1 LKRLLEIM
9 TRHKAGASVGVCSV
23 CSAHPLVIEAALRHA
38 RRNDSDVLIEATS
51 NQVNQDGGYTGMR
64 PVEFARRARSLAVRL
79 GLPPERVMLG
89 GDHLGPN
96 CWQHLDAE
104 AALLRSERLVADY
117 VAAGFRKIHLDC
129 SMSCAGDPVP
139 LTDAMVAAR
148 AARLCAI
155 AEQTWRQVGGEAPVY
170 IVGTEVPV
178 PGGAHEA
185 LSELTPTDAAAVE
198 KTIDAHVGAFR
209 DLKLSEAWTRV
220 IGLVV
225 QPGVEFDH
233 DRVIDFRP
241 ERIGALSRVIDA
253 QPRLLY
259 EAHSTDYQTS
269 ANLRA
274 LVRAHFAILKV
285 GPALTFALREA
296 LFALDQIES
305 ELLGPQRASRLRHT
319 ILAAMTADPAHWNR
333 YYSSSGLQLAIDSQ
347 YSLSDRIRYYW
358 PQPAV
363 VAALDRLLANLGASP
378 LPLALLSQ
386 YLPEGYRAVREGRL
400 NPDARGLAM
409 HHVELVLRQYA
420 SACGQTNGSRDDLPA
435 A

>member
-1 LKRLLEIM
+1 LKRLLEII
-9 TRHKAGASVGVCSV
+9 TRHKAGTAVGICSV

-38 RRNDSDVLIEATS
+38 QRRDSDVLIEATS

-64 PVEFARRARSLAVRL
+64 PAEFARQVHSLAVRV
-79 GLPPERVMLG
+79 GLPPERLMLG

-104 AALLRSERLVADY
+104 AALQRSERLIADY

-129 SMSCAGDPVP
+129 SMSCTGDPVS
-139 LTDAMVAAR
+139 LTDATVAAR

-155 AEQTWRQVGGEAPVY
+155 AEQTWRKVGGEAPVY

-178 PGGAHEA
+178 PGGAHET
-185 LSELTPTDAAAVE
+185 LSELRPTDAAAVD
-198 KTIDAHVGAFR
+198 KTIDAHRNAFLE
-209 DLKLSEAWTRV
+209 LKLDEAWTRV

-233 DRVIDFRP
+233 DRVVDFRP
-241 ERIGALSRVIDA
+241 DRVGALSRVIDA
-253 QPRLLY
+253 QPHMLY
-259 EAHSTDYQTS
+259 EAHSTDYQTA

-305 ELLGPQRASRLRHT
+305 ELLGPERASRLRHT
-319 ILAAMTADPAHWNR
+319 ILAAMTAEPKYWQR

-358 PQPAV
+358 PQPVV
-363 VAALDRLLANLGASP
+363 VAALDRLLANLDAKV

-386 YLPEGYRAVREGRL
+386 YLPDEYRAVREGRL
-400 NPDARGLAM
+400 SPNARGLAM

-420 SACGQTNGSRDDLPA
+420 SACGQTNVTSHDVSGN
-435 A
+435 